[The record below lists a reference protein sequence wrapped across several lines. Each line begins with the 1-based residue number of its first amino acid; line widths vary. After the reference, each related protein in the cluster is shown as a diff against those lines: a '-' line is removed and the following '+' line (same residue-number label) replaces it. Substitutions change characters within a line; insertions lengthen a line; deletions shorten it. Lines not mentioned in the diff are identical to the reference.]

1 MRAVP
6 AATSR
11 TSTRICSQG
20 CIPHTRTK
28 VHPGPA
34 LLLRPAPAPNTR
46 HPARAS
52 GCCVHPASIHA
63 RARLRPR
70 LSCVRG
76 PRDDCVDEAQLF
88 LCQLLP
94 TPAGLGWGGWGLGIA
109 PPPWAFPRREVADP
123 SALRLHHLC
132 SLTLAQ
138 RKVERREGPMTQPL
152 PSLTLAVPAAAACG
166 APPPSEGGGWEPW
179 PRVSDRSCTPGA
191 LGSRGRPSASENPM
205 TGNLKDK
212 KTFLKFSAITTLP

>member
-1 MRAVP
+1 MQAVP

-63 RARLRPR
+63 HARLLPR

-76 PRDDCVDEAQLF
+76 PQADCVDEAQLF

-94 TPAGLGWGGWGLGIA
+94 TPAGPWGRLGIA

-123 SALRLHHLC
+123 SALRLRHLC

-152 PSLTLAVPAAAACG
+152 PSLTLAVPAATTCG
-166 APPPSEGGGWEPW
+166 APP
-179 PRVSDRSCTPGA
+179 A
-191 LGSRGRPSASENPM
+191 LGGQRMGTVAASE
-205 TGNLKDK
+205 
-212 KTFLKFSAITTLP
+212 